1 VSLAAV
7 LAAACFDHPIDPAPQ
22 IALDPALVGTW
33 RCLPV
38 DGDADDKP
46 ATVAVAPQGTR
57 EYAVTWKEKQG
68 EEPDRYRAYLSS
80 LPIPRLLNV
89 QLLKEGQKDKTW
101 VFVRYP
107 MLRRGVVHME
117 YLDDERL
124 KGVENTP
131 VALRR
136 AVERQRKSRELF
148 KDWCV
153 CVLVKAQ

>member
-7 LAAACFDHPIDPAPQ
+7 LAAACFDHPIDPAPH
-22 IALDPALVGTW
+22 
-33 RCLPV
+33 
-38 DGDADDKP
+38 
-46 ATVAVAPQGTR
+46 
-57 EYAVTWKEKQG
+57 
-68 EEPDRYRAYLSS
+68 
-80 LPIPRLLNV
+80 
-89 QLLKEGQKDKTW
+89 
-101 VFVRYP
+101 VRYA